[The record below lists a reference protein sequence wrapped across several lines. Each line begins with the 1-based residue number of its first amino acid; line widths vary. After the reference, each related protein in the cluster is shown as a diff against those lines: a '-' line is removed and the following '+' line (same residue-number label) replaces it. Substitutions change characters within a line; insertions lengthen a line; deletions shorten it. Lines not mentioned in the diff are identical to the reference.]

1 MRILLTGFEPF
12 GEDTINSS
20 QEAVKAVSCDEF
32 DDIEIVHRI
41 LPVSFKRSGK
51 AVCELIDDTE
61 PDVVIMLGQS
71 GKTDCIKIER
81 IAVNMMD
88 AKNQDNDGYTPDEES
103 IISDGP
109 SAYFSSISVKHLRN
123 QLDENGI
130 PAKVSNSAGLYVC
143 NTAYFNAL
151 HHISILGKEIKAVF
165 VHLPKISEQWPL
177 SKLLKAVK
185 QLILATIS

>member
-12 GEDTINSS
+12 RGDIINSS
-20 QEAVKAVSCDEF
+20 QETAKAVSCDEF

-88 AKNQDNDGYTPDEES
+88 AKNQDNDGYTPDEEA
-103 IISDGP
+103 IVSDGP
-109 SAYFSSISVKHLRN
+109 TAYFSS
-123 QLDENGI
+123 
-130 PAKVSNSAGLYVC
+130 
-143 NTAYFNAL
+143 F
-151 HHISILGKEIKAVF
+151 
-165 VHLPKISEQWPL
+165 
-177 SKLLKAVK
+177 
-185 QLILATIS
+185 